1 MTSHSHSHAH
11 PPPHSHPHTDKEGED
26 AEKTRIKRLAMF
38 LEAHF
43 GEVELHMP
51 EEAAEPELG
60 EDSHEPSLLVQ
71 LDEADALVNL
81 VSMVRGRPRALRRID
96 ADRSLC
102 TQTVT
107 STNEALR
114 KRVEAVLDMA
124 VATISSLSESFT
136 SGVALTSEE
145 APVDLAVKDKTSASP
160 ALPGPERMDAQATSS
175 EPPPGEDIPVNEAQG
190 EQEPETH
197 EAAVANRKHP
207 IAEGE
212 GDAEGEG
219 EGEGGDEESDSGW
232 DLQVHD

>member
-81 VSMVRGRPRALRRID
+81 VSM
-96 ADRSLC
+96 
-102 TQTVT
+102 TVT